1 MLAVGGK
8 GMRELTERQ
17 QDVLTFIGAFTV
29 QHGMPPTVREIG
41 ERFRVT
47 PRAAFDHLRA
57 LERKGALKRR
67 ESAGR
72 TSRALTVARPPQA
85 GEFRRVPVLGR
96 IAAGA
101 PLLAEEHRDGELPLA
116 ASALPGPAED
126 FFALRVRG
134 DSMIGAHICDGDLV
148 IVRKQSSAEPNE
160 IVVAMLGEGAEAR
173 EPSRSSAR
181 LSASSGASRSN
192 SGRKVTHA
200 SKNVTIPIS
209 PQSRTQPVFQARLSG
224 NGTVM
229 VPA

>member
-1 MLAVGGK
+1 
-8 GMRELTERQ
+8 MRELTERQ

-72 TSRALTVARPPQA
+72 TSRALTLVGPRKRANSDECRSWGASPPARRCWPRSTA
-85 GEFRRVPVLGR
+85 TESCRR
-96 IAAGA
+96 
-101 PLLAEEHRDGELPLA
+101 A

-148 IVRKQSSAEPNE
+148 IVESRTRPSRTTSSWPCWETGAEPEATVKRFVPDGSQSSSSPR
-160 IVVAMLGEGAEAR
+160 IRHWG
-173 EPSRSSAR
+173 RSSSTCGSRAAR
-181 LSASSGASRSN
+181 DPRQGIGVVR
-192 SGRKVTHA
+192 G
-200 SKNVTIPIS
+200 
-209 PQSRTQPVFQARLSG
+209 F
-224 NGTVM
+224 
-229 VPA
+229 

>member
-148 IVRKQSSAEPNE
+148 IVRKQGAAEPND
-160 IVVAMLGEGAEAR
+160 IVVAMLGEGAEAEATVKR
-173 EPSRSSAR
+173 FVPDGSRVVLKPENPALGPIVVDLR
-181 LSASSGASRSN
+181 SRALKIL
-192 SGRKVTHA
+192 GKVIG
-200 SKNVTIPIS
+200 VV
-209 PQSRTQPVFQARLSG
+209 RGF
-224 NGTVM
+224 
-229 VPA
+229 